1 MKYELATEKVRFMN
15 VAVMVS
21 TNCTDKVKGHAY
33 QYLNKKDAVKAR
45 KSLNLPEGI
54 PVFKC
59 SKCNKIKQSM

>member
-33 QYLNKKDAVKAR
+33 QYLNKKDAATVR
-45 KSLNLPEGI
+45 KSL
-54 PVFKC
+54 
-59 SKCNKIKQSM
+59 